1 MPEFDLVIRG
11 GTVVDGTGIPRIRAD
26 LGVKNGRVAMI
37 SGRISAGGAKEIDAS
52 GCIVA
57 PGAIDLH
64 THYDAQLNWDPYA
77 SLSGWFGVTSL
88 TVGQCGFG
96 FAPTRPEDRDLNM
109 RMMNRIE
116 AIPLESMRQG
126 MRWDWE
132 TFPEYMDS
140 LDRQGLGVNVGA
152 LVPFSPLRGYV
163 LGMIPARE
171 RTSVTEA
178 ELNQMKQILHDSM
191 KAGAFGISADK
202 NLEDRPED
210 GSWLPSHVASKE
222 EFFALAQVMSEF
234 GVGHLGWTIGISDD
248 RPDQRAMLAEMV
260 RMSGRPLH
268 VVLGDDEGYEWLK
281 EVRAEGLP
289 VVAQMGCV
297 PTIAEFKLSEYNLFD
312 YMPHWVQP
320 LVGTKEERI
329 AKLAEDGIRDGMK
342 QDVID
347 RPHPRTDWTQVQVVE
362 VALER
367 NLKYEGLSI
376 ADIAVAEGKHPLD
389 AFLDIALDEDLETEF
404 AHPAAAQGDDAR
416 ADRIASPFVHISVSD
431 GGAHTRFLVNS
442 VWPVY
447 FLAHWIREKELMTL
461 EQAHQKMSQ
470 LPAWFADMRNRGT
483 LRVGDWADIMVYNMD
498 ELGLLYDKPRFETD
512 FPGGEKRLVQKPTG
526 LRNVIVNGVA
536 AGPRRG
542 CHIRGQRLH
551 GSATR
556 QTPSQ
561 LRHGR
566 LNSRLTAR
574 LITVK
579 T

>member
-1 MPEFDLVIRG
+1 MPEYDLVIRG
-11 GTVVDGTGIPRIRAD
+11 GTVVDVTGCPRIRSYV
-26 LGVKNGRVAMI
+26 GVNNGRVAMV
-37 SGRISAGGAKEIDAS
+37 SGRIPAGGAKELDAS

-96 FAPTRPEDRDLNM
+96 FAPTRPGDRDLNM

-163 LGMIPARE
+163 LGMMEARE

-222 EFFALAQVMSEF
+222 EFLGLARVMREF
-234 GVGHLGWTIGISDD
+234 GVGQIGWTIGISDD
-248 RPDQRAMLAEMV
+248 RPEQRDMLAEMV
-260 RMSGRPLH
+260 RISGRPLH
-268 VVLGDDEGYEWLK
+268 VVLGDDEGYEWL
-281 EVRAEGLP
+281 EQMRQEGLP
-289 VVAQMGCV
+289 ILAQQGSV

-312 YMPHWVQP
+312 YMPNWVQP

-329 AKLAEDGIRDGMK
+329 AKLSEDGIRDGMK
-342 QDVID
+342 KDVID

-376 ADIAVAEGKHPLD
+376 ADIATAEGKHPLD
-389 AFLDIALDEDLETEF
+389 VFIDIALDEDLETEF
-404 AHPAAAQGDDAR
+404 AHPADAAGRDEAR
-416 ADRIASPFVHISVSD
+416 AERLSNPFVHISVSD

-447 FLAHWIREKELMTL
+447 FLAHWIRDYGLMSL
-461 EQAHQKMSQ
+461 EEGHQKMSA
-470 LPAWFADMRNRGT
+470 LPAWFSDMKNRGT
-483 LRVGDWADIMVYNMD
+483 LRVGDFADIMIYNMD
-498 ELGLLYDKPRFETD
+498 ELGLLYDRPRFETD

-526 LRNVIVNGVA
+526 MRYIIVNGAVTFIDNECTGA
-536 AGPRRG
+536 LPGK
-542 CHIRGQRLH
+542 L
-551 GSATR
+551 
-556 QTPSQ
+556 
-561 LRHGR
+561 LRSYDMVG
-566 LNSRLTAR
+566 
-574 LITVK
+574 
-579 T
+579 

>member
-11 GTVVDGTGIPRIRAD
+11 GIVVDGTGLPRIRAD
-26 LGVKNGRVAMI
+26 VGIRDGRVAMV
-37 SGRISAGGAKEIDAS
+37 SGRINPAGAKELDAS

-222 EFFALAQVMSEF
+222 EFLALAQVMSEF
-234 GVGHLGWTIGISDD
+234 GVGQIGWTIGISDD
-248 RPDQRAMLAEMV
+248 RPEQRDMLAEMA
-260 RMSGRPLH
+260 RLAAEQRRIQQA
-268 VVLGDDEGYEWLK
+268 LG
-281 EVRAEGLP
+281 
-289 VVAQMGCV
+289 
-297 PTIAEFKLSEYNLFD
+297 
-312 YMPHWVQP
+312 
-320 LVGTKEERI
+320 
-329 AKLAEDGIRDGMK
+329 
-342 QDVID
+342 
-347 RPHPRTDWTQVQVVE
+347 
-362 VALER
+362 ALER
-367 NLKYEGLSI
+367 ELRGHRGAQKRVERIERDMGSVLRDMRRQRPGPRI
-376 ADIAVAEGKHPLD
+376 AREQQRILQRMLD
-389 AFLDIALDEDLETEF
+389 ASRSIHARGFEKKRRSEAGTDRPYAGPVWLPTELGQSRDRWREAMKQALEGDYPREYLDLIRRYYELVYQDLSET
-404 AHPAAAQGDDAR
+404 G
-416 ADRIASPFVHISVSD
+416 V
-431 GGAHTRFLVNS
+431 
-442 VWPVY
+442 
-447 FLAHWIREKELMTL
+447 
-461 EQAHQKMSQ
+461 Q
-470 LPAWFADMRNRGT
+470 LP
-483 LRVGDWADIMVYNMD
+483 
-498 ELGLLYDKPRFETD
+498 
-512 FPGGEKRLVQKPTG
+512 
-526 LRNVIVNGVA
+526 
-536 AGPRRG
+536 
-542 CHIRGQRLH
+542 
-551 GSATR
+551 
-556 QTPSQ
+556 
-561 LRHGR
+561 
-566 LNSRLTAR
+566 
-574 LITVK
+574 
-579 T
+579 